1 MLFNNKMSINDS
13 VAVFLQTS
21 PLFFTT
27 YVFLGG
33 LITSNYY
40 FILYPIFAFINLI
53 VNKILKKIAKY
64 IYNKFN
70 IKSLPLIGQGIR
82 PKGAINCGVI
92 PSQKISKSFGMPSG
106 HSQNAWFL
114 FGFLLLYLINN
125 YKKEKNNTMSKIWFG
140 IAISILFIISL
151 SVSISRVYVNCHTIQ
166 QVIIGSTIGLIL
178 GLLAYLLTKYI
189 VEKIEKRK

>member
-21 PLFFTT
+21 PIFFTI

-33 LITSNYY
+33 LIASNYY

-53 VNKILKKIAKY
+53 VNKILKNITKY

-70 IKSLPLIGQGIR
+70 IKSLPIIGQGVR
-82 PKGAINCGVI
+82 PKGALNCGVI
-92 PSQKISKSFGMPSG
+92 PSQKLSKSFGMPSG

-114 FGFLLLYLINN
+114 FGFMLLYLINN
-125 YKKEKNNTMSKIWFG
+125 YKKEKNDTTSQIWLG
-140 IAISILFIISL
+140 ISISVLFIITI
-151 SVSISRVYVNCHTIQ
+151 SVSISRVYINCHTIQ
-166 QVIIGSTIGLIL
+166 QVIIGGMIGLIL
-178 GLLAYLLTKYI
+178 GSLAYLLAKYI
-189 VEKIEKRK
+189 VEKEIKRK

>member
-1 MLFNNKMSINDS
+1 MLFNNKMSINDL

-21 PLFFTT
+21 PLFFTI

-33 LITSNYY
+33 LIASNYY
-40 FILYPIFAFINLI
+40 FILYAVFAFINGI
-53 VNKILKKIAKY
+53 INQILKYVVKY
-64 IYNKFN
+64 LYNKFN
-70 IKSLPLIGQGIR
+70 IISLPLIGQGIR
-82 PKGAINCGVI
+82 PKGAVNCGAI

-114 FGFLLLYLINN
+114 FGFMLLYLINN
-125 YKKEKNNTMSKIWFG
+125 YKKEKNDTTSQIWFG
-140 IAISILFIISL
+140 VKISVLFIIAL

-166 QVIIGSTIGLIL
+166 QIIIGSMIGLIL
-178 GLLAYLLTKYI
+178 GCLGYLLTKYI

>member
-178 GLLAYLLTKYI
+178 GLLAYLLTKHI